1 MEDKIK
7 MVLAAS
13 KMWNFRKENPYA
25 SDEEILKYISD
36 YVHSLDIKDQ
46 KTKIG
51 MIAAASKALA
61 ISKKNRYMTEKQM
74 LRDFMREIPAISE
87 SISEK
92 E

>member
-1 MEDKIK
+1 
-7 MVLAAS
+7 
-13 KMWNFRKENPYA
+13 MWSFRKENPYA

-36 YVHSLDIKDQ
+36 YVYSLDIRDE

-61 ISKKNRYMTEKQM
+61 LSKKNRYMTEKQM
-74 LRDFMREIPAISE
+74 LRDFMRELPAISE